1 MLLSI
6 KAKSSSK
13 IERSRQP
20 FSTAAAYHMKKE
32 EATTELTNML
42 IRAVTTYRV
51 IRTCFRLATFSKGR
65 GKETLKSGDDRPDM
79 HYAST

>member
-1 MLLSI
+1 
-6 KAKSSSK
+6 
-13 IERSRQP
+13 
-20 FSTAAAYHMKKE
+20 MKKE